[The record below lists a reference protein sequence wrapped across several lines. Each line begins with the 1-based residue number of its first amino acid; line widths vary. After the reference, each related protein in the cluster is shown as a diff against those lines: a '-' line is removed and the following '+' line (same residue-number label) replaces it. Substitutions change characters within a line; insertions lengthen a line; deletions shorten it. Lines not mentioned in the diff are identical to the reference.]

1 MFRRCA
7 AAVTRSSDWPPIFS
21 APSRSPPF
29 RNSSLGSVPSAPTRG
44 CAPPPRMRSHP
55 VMNNSRSFSRF
66 SHLAR
71 VLAIAGLG
79 ALGLLVAPP
88 GAAAQSTAAVSGTV
102 TGADGRPVPSALITI
117 ENTSTGFRANALA
130 NDRGQFNARQL
141 PLGGPY
147 RIRAE
152 SLGYQ
157 AVQQE
162 GFELNMGDR
171 IRVDFELP
179 TAAVALE
186 GVTVLTDRTR
196 EIATRR
202 VAATSIRGDAIEA
215 LPAQGRDFSD
225 LASLDPTFIRTGGR
239 NLSIAGQRGTQT
251 EFLIDGMSTRRSLSG
266 GSSGQGAYTLSMAA
280 IREFEVTRNEYDVT
294 YGRSGG
300 GVNAVTRSGTNEL
313 SGQLFA
319 FHKNDRLTTE
329 DFQGRRPDD
338 FRQTQ
343 FGFGIGGPV
352 VRDRVHFFV
361 AYDQQLE
368 STPFVNGDIRNGD
381 DEVNFR
387 VSADS
392 LSRLLDILQTNYG
405 LQDRD
410 RQFGTFTRAPLNQAI
425 FGRLDA
431 QISNRHA
438 LTFRTNLTRWQDPEF
453 RGGDQQLTLL
463 EAKEGSRSMEL
474 AGLLSLRS
482 SLTPTLTNE
491 AKLQVVRLARFNE
504 PNTDIPRGFVR
515 IRSDLPNGTTGDTR
529 VHFGGN
535 RLSPSEHREVQVQLA
550 NTSYLQLGN
559 QLVTFGTD
567 NMLTLSRSQ
576 ESNNQGGLFEFESL
590 ADLEAMDPFRFTRQ
604 APVEGRFNFATP
616 RALWMGLFAQTELEV
631 NDALTVQGGV
641 RWDVQTFLNQP
652 QRNPMA
658 EEVFGLR
665 TDRFPEADLSG
676 FQPRL
681 TVTWDPRRDGTRL
694 LQAGGGAFRAQTL
707 NWTTVNAYLGTG
719 NQFADITFQG
729 ENVPYPDFNRFRQD
743 QSAVPGIP
751 SGGEAQAAP
760 QFLNVIGEGYR
771 LPMIWKANVAYRH
784 DLGWASMGVNVMASR
799 TSGNY
804 AYVDRNLVENP
815 AFTLPDGRPVLVP
828 ASSIGSNGR
837 PSVNNARINRDF
849 GRVFELVDAGKSEN
863 RALVLD
869 ALVPLG
875 GGAMV
880 SASYTLNETRD
891 NLSFNCCNPVINNP
905 VAGDHRD
912 LQALTASDYD
922 FRHKVVA
929 FGQLPEYWGFRLS
942 ARYEG
947 QSGTPFSLMTGS
959 DITGDGQ
966 GNNNL
971 AFVFDPADPNT
982 PAEVAAAM
990 ERVLANPDNLAADYI
1005 RASLGQIAPRNGGRN
1020 LWGNRLDVRASRF
1033 FPTVA
1038 GHRAEVVVDV
1048 FNFANLLNSDW
1059 GANRNLGSRQTLLN
1073 ITGFD
1078 QERQDYVYS
1087 VNENVGTTGLS
1098 GRPWEIQLGVRY
1110 HF

>member
-1 MFRRCA
+1 MRFP
-7 AAVTRSSDWPPIFS
+7 SLF
-21 APSRSPPF
+21 SRS
-29 RNSSLGSVPSAPTRG
+29 R
-44 CAPPPRMRSHP
+44 
-55 VMNNSRSFSRF
+55 
-66 SHLAR
+66 LAR
-71 VLAIAGLG
+71 TLALAGFSGIGVLFL
-79 ALGLLVAPP
+79 PP
-88 GAAAQSTAAVSGTV
+88 VAAAQSTASVSGTV
-102 TGADGRPVPSALITI
+102 TGEDGRAVPAALITL
-117 ENTSTGFRANALA
+117 ENASTGFRLNALS
-130 NDRGQFNARQL
+130 NERGQYNARQL

-147 RIRAE
+147 SIRVE

-157 AVQQE
+157 SVQEE
-162 GFELNMGDR
+162 GLELNLGDR
-171 IRVDFELP
+171 IRVDFVLP

-186 GVTVLTDRTR
+186 GVVVLSDRTG

-202 VAATSIRGDAIEA
+202 TAATSIRGDAIEA
-215 LPAQGRDFSD
+215 LPAAGRDFTD

-251 EFLIDGMSTRRSLSG
+251 EFLIDGMSTRRTLSG
-266 GSSGQGAYTLSMAA
+266 GTSGQGAYTVSMAA

-300 GVNAVTRSGTNEL
+300 GVNAVTRSGTNEF
-313 SGQLFA
+313 SGQAFLF
-319 FHKNDRLTTE
+319 HRNDRLTTE

-338 FRQTQ
+338 FRQNQ
-343 FGFGIGGPV
+343 FGFGLGGPIV
-352 VRDRVHFFV
+352 LDRAHFFV

-368 STPFVNGDIRNGD
+368 STPFVNGDIRNAD

-387 VSADS
+387 VAADS
-392 LSRLLDILQTNYG
+392 IARMLDILERNYG

-410 RQFGTFTRAPLNQAI
+410 RQFGTFTRSPLNQAL
-425 FGRLDA
+425 FGRVDA
-431 QISNRHA
+431 QLSDRHA
-438 LTFRTNLTRWQDPEF
+438 LTVRTNITRWQDPEF
-453 RGGDQQLTLL
+453 RGGDQPLTLL
-463 EAKEGSRSMEL
+463 EAKEGSRSLEV
-474 AGLLSLRS
+474 AGLVSLRS

-491 AKLQVVRLARFNE
+491 AKFQVVRLARFNE
-504 PNTDIPRGFVR
+504 PNNDIPRGFVR
-515 IRSDLPNGTTGDTR
+515 IRSQLPNGTMGDTR

-535 RLSPSEHREVQVQLA
+535 RLSPSQHREVQLQFA

-576 ESNNQGGLFEFESL
+576 EGSNQGGLFEFESL
-590 ADLEAMDPFRFTRQ
+590 ADLEAMNAFRFSRR
-604 APVEGRFNFATP
+604 APTTGTRFNFATP
-616 RALWMGLFAQTELEV
+616 RGLWIGLFAQTEVEV
-631 NDALTVQGGV
+631 SDALTVQGGV

-652 QRNPMA
+652 QRNPLA

-665 TDRFPEADLSG
+665 TDRFPAADLSG

-694 LQAGGGAFRAQTL
+694 LQVGGGAFRSQTL

-719 NQFADITFQG
+719 NQFADITLQG
-729 ENVPYPDFNRFRQD
+729 DNVPMPDFSRFRQD
-743 QSAVPGIP
+743 QAAVPGIP
-751 SGGEAQAAP
+751 IGGTVQAAP
-760 QFLNVIGEGYR
+760 QFLNVFGEGYQ
-771 LPMIWKANVAYRH
+771 LPMIWKGNVAYRQ
-784 DLGWASMGVNVMASR
+784 DLGWASVGINLLASR
-799 TSGNY
+799 TTGNY
-804 AYVDRNLVENP
+804 AYVDRNLVEAP
-815 AFTLPDGRPVLVP
+815 AFFLPDGRPVLVP
-828 ASSIGSNGR
+828 AASIGNNGR
-837 PSVNNARINRDF
+837 PNVNNARISRDF
-849 GRVFELVDAGKSEN
+849 GRVFELVDVGRSEN
-863 RALVLD
+863 RAVVLD
-869 ALVPLG
+869 ALIPLG

-880 SASYTLNETRD
+880 SGSYTLNETRD

-929 FGQLPEYWGFRLS
+929 FGQLPEAWGFRLS

-947 QSGTPFSLMTGS
+947 QSGTPFSLMMGS

-971 AFVFDPADPNT
+971 AFAFDPADPAT
-982 PAEVAAAM
+982 PADVAAAM

-1005 RASLGQIAPRNGGRN
+1005 RASLGQIAARNGGRN
-1020 LWGNRLDVRASRF
+1020 PWMNRLDVRASRF
-1033 FPTVA
+1033 FDTVR
-1038 GHRAEVVVDV
+1038 GQRAEVVVDV

-1059 GANRNLGSRQTLLN
+1059 GATRNLGSRQTLLN
-1073 ITGFD
+1073 VTGFD
-1078 QERQDYVYS
+1078 EARQDYIYS

-1098 GRPWEIQLGVRY
+1098 GRPWEIQLGFRY